1 MNVKF
6 KKLHK
11 DAVDPVFSSGGAAGA
26 DLTAISEKVDIGV
39 TGLTVSYDTGI
50 AVEIPN
56 GYVGLLF
63 PRSSVTT
70 KTTLMLGNS
79 VGVID
84 SDYRGSI
91 QFKFKDVARGQG
103 KKYEVGEKIGQLVIV
118 PIPVISFTEVD
129 ELTETHRGD
138 GGFGST
144 DGKNPK

>member
-1 MNVKF
+1 MNIKF

-11 DAVDPVFSSGGAAGA
+11 DAVTPIFSSEGAAGA
-26 DLTAISEKVDIGV
+26 DLTAITEKVDINL

-50 AVEIPN
+50 AVEIPK
-56 GYVGLLF
+56 GFVGLLF
-63 PRSSVTT
+63 PRSSVST
-70 KTTLMLGNS
+70 KTTLVLGNS

-103 KKYEVGEKIGQLVIV
+103 KKYQAGEKIGQLVIV

-129 ELTETHRGD
+129 ELTNTQRGD
-138 GGFGST
+138 GSFGST
-144 DGKNPK
+144 GN